1 MSRRT
6 LFIVPISLLTAAF
19 TLLAACGG
27 GGDEDDGAVGQI
39 TNPQDV
45 PTASPWDQP
54 PAVVELDPNA
64 LVPLPAEIA
73 PTPTPEPAAGEPG
86 VCGPKYTVASGDTFS
101 SIATKCGTT
110 TQGMRDANPGVD
122 PVTIRPGQVVNV
134 PAAAPEAS
142 P

>member
-1 MSRRT
+1 MPRRT
-6 LFIVPISLLTAAF
+6 RFLVSIA
-19 TLLAACGG
+19 LLAAASLTLMVACGG

-39 TNPQDV
+39 TNPNDV

-54 PAVVELDPNA
+54 PTVLELDPNA
-64 LVPLPAEIA
+64 LAPLPAEVA
-73 PTPTPEPAAGEPG
+73 PTATPEPAAGEPG

-110 TQGMRDANPGVD
+110 TQAMKDANPGVD

-134 PAAAPEAS
+134 PAPS
-142 P
+142 Q